1 LRAFVERAVEEV
13 ESYIYIHIYIHIY
26 IYIYMYIKSSI
37 LVHFQHILTT
47 KRPFD
52 FDAFT
57 PPPFPLN
64 PTRSPA
70 APKAVCGRS
79 TIVPS

>member
-1 LRAFVERAVEEV
+1 
-13 ESYIYIHIYIHIY
+13 
-26 IYIYMYIKSSI
+26 MYIKSSI